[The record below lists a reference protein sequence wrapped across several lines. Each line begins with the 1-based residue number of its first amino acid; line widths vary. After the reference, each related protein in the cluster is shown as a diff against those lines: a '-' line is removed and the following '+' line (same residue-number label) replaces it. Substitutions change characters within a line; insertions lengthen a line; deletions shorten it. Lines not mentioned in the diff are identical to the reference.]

1 MITGFNTD
9 VDHDDRVFH
18 VQTEDKGLD
27 NPIIESLIYCGGEII
42 DTRQNSYAEVTES
55 EEFSEDTVLEQM
67 ETQHQTMIREILNG
81 RFDTQ
86 GPKPFGH
93 KIITNRSLD
102 EVVLDF
108 LGYACEVE
116 EIRLQLIDE
125 QVLTEGTRPTLRL
138 KVVKK
143 ASGRPVHGAQV
154 TIKLISTRERPR
166 ELFVA
171 PSDDEGFVEAVCEI
185 PDLPGANGA
194 ILCEA
199 MMSGK
204 KAQVRQL
211 IRKTKGRPKIAADSP
226 KPA

>member
-166 ELFVA
+166 
-171 PSDDEGFVEAVCEI
+171 AVCEI